1 MLPTVPMM
9 LLFFGLAHLCYIWL
23 FWRVLAVRRVPPWA
37 VVYALWF
44 GILLAVLWPTLGALL
59 IAVALYGVVLG
70 GTAVAASRC
79 HPLIA
84 MGRRV
89 LPRVRHDPRVPSS
102 SCRTRH
108 PRWASPVIMFT
119 YCLGQGLIAAGVVV
133 ADRLRTA
140 AESRRNSGSD
150 AVTEGSARVDAWL
163 WAVRVYK
170 TRSAATTACR
180 AGHVRVNGD
189 RAKAAQPVRPGDELR
204 VRIAGFDRILVVRQ
218 PISKRVGAVQAAAA
232 VDDRTPPPPPRELT
246 AFVPDARPRRRDA
259 RPSANGATSTSSE
272 AATRVTS
279 RRRAQL
285 SRSSSQRAPRAVAPA
300 SVTRCHEPAIARHH
314 RHRASRR
321 DEALRLRDDRVV
333 SGCRSPDDL
342 DAHGIRARR
351 SCLAFDDGDPLGE
364 PRVLGQLQRRRRNP
378 GRRQRLDARR

>member
-59 IAVALYGVVLG
+59 IAVAVYGLVLG

-84 MGRRV
+84 SGGAFFLASDTILAFEIFM
-89 LPRVRHDPRVPSS
+89 PDATPA
-102 SCRTRH
+102 
-108 PRWASPVIMFT
+108 WASPLIMFT
-119 YCLGQGLIAAGVVV
+119 YCLGQGLIAAGVIV
-133 ADRLRTA
+133 ADRLRT
-140 AESRRNSGSD
+140 RDRDPRNGGSD
-150 AVTEGSARVDAWL
+150 AVTEGSVRVDAWL

-218 PISKRVGAVQAAAA
+218 PISKRVGAVLAAAA
-232 VDDRTPPPPPRELT
+232 VDDHHSSPAAARAHGVR
-246 AFVPDARPRRRDA
+246 ADARPRRGSPHQA
-259 RPSANGATSTSSE
+259 
-272 AATRVTS
+272 
-279 RRRAQL
+279 
-285 SRSSSQRAPRAVAPA
+285 
-300 SVTRCHEPAIARHH
+300 
-314 RHRASRR
+314 RASRHRQAPRPRGLTDPRAQPTHPRCRTPQPLRRHPR
-321 DEALRLRDDRVV
+321 DA
-333 SGCRSPDDL
+333 GYP
-342 DAHGIRARR
+342 
-351 SCLAFDDGDPLGE
+351 P
-364 PRVLGQLQRRRRNP
+364 
-378 GRRQRLDARR
+378 